1 MNIEQFEQDF
11 NDCETLSDKK
21 KFLED
26 FLSSDIDFS
35 DTDLR
40 ETIFECKQK
49 INDIIENEATELDAL
64 INFEIEDGLYK
75 LYTCKKSFDS
85 YKEFG
90 NYYVKVDNPKEFYQ
104 STGIG
109 ETNSI
114 IQNMINS
121 IKPIYY
127 IVLDDG
133 IGTLKR
139 KNIFPNDLD
148 FSEYFTKF
156 V

>member
-1 MNIEQFEQDF
+1 MDIEYFENEF

-21 KFLED
+21 KFLEN

-35 DTDLR
+35 DTDMR
-40 ETIFECKQK
+40 ELIFECNQK
-49 INDIIENEATELDAL
+49 INDIVENEATELDSL
-64 INFEIEDGLYK
+64 INLEIEDGLYR

-85 YKEFG
+85 YKEFS
-90 NYYVKVDNPKEFYQ
+90 NYYVKVDDPKEFYL

-127 IVLDDG
+127 IIVDDG